1 MQVVDKQGYRSME
14 NAKADSKEDSKG
26 YVHRE
31 CDRRLESTSIQF
43 PLLDSDFNI
52 VRKDRRSL
60 TDRRKLNLKLIWQE
74 NQPIRNTSSLT
85 LEYAGQEYFFDTDLQ
100 QFSLGRSHQSD
111 VRIDDSFVSKHH
123 ALISY
128 NDGEFVL
135 EDKSL
140 NGTFIKTE
148 DLGRIR
154 IQGQKVYLFGEGVIS
169 LGAPI
174 NHKGQDCIHFHC
186 S

>member
-1 MQVVDKQGYRSME
+1 MQVVEKQGYTSME
-14 NAKADSKEDSKG
+14 QAKADSEQ

-31 CDRRLESTSIQF
+31 RDRRLESTSIQF

-52 VRKDRRSL
+52 VRQDRRRV

-74 NQPIRNTSSLT
+74 NQPIRNTSSLK
-85 LEYAGQEYFFDTDLQ
+85 LKCAGQEYFFDTHLE
-100 QFSLGRSHQSD
+100 QFSLGRSHQCD

-123 ALISY
+123 ANISY
-128 NDGEFVL
+128 KEGEFVL
-135 EDKSL
+135 LDQSL
-140 NGTFIKTE
+140 NGTFIETE

-154 IQGQKVYLFGEGVIS
+154 VQGQKVYLFGEGLIS
-169 LGAPI
+169 LGTPI
-174 NHKGQDCIHFHC
+174 DHKDQECIRFLC